1 MMKLPPKLKR
11 TSNPAD
17 ARFSAAEFFVERSLS
32 PLYPGDAATR
42 QRALALEDYFDE
54 QLDPALRAV
63 IVTPLFR
70 HDQDVALRVLTTG
83 MPDNAN
89 QTLRQLGRIFPAYYP
104 LSSQDLRREA

>member
-11 TSNPAD
+11 TSNPA
-17 ARFSAAEFFVERSLS
+17 
-32 PLYPGDAATR
+32 DAATR

-89 QTLRQLGRIFPAYYP
+89 QTVRQLGRIFPAP
-104 LSSQDLRREA
+104 LSSQDLCPPWTLQRALSVLN